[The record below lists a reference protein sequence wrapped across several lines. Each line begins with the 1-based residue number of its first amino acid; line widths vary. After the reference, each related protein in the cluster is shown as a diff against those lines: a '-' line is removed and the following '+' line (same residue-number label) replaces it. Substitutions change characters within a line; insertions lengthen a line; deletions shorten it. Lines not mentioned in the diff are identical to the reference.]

1 MLCGCPVQAVGSP
14 PMQKERKALSLSGGI
29 LGYTPLKK
37 KGKDLKSNLSHK

>member
-37 KGKDLKSNLSHK
+37 KRQGPQVKFVS